1 MTDGRRGRGKRGSE
15 REAMDV
21 RTPGPVLEL
30 AVTALAAGGDGIGR
44 DANGRVTFIPRT
56 APGDIVR
63 AQVGQATSSFARA
76 TLVEVVTPSP
86 DRVQPPC
93 GHFARGCGG
102 CQWQHVT
109 RDVQLA
115 AKQANVAGA
124 LRKLAGLV
132 VHPIAAP
139 APPLHWRRRARFHV
153 VAGSVGLYELDSH
166 HLIGIDHCP
175 QLAEPL
181 DAALAEVAAA
191 SPPDGELALVLGHRG
206 DISVAVDRP
215 WRGAAALVGKAGIRG
230 VIAGGDTHGSPVIE
244 IEPRLWG
251 GPRTFAQ
258 ASAAGNAALI
268 AKAREVVGPGPGR
281 LLELYAGSG
290 NFTRALVEDGW
301 NILATDAVAPERP
314 WNVVGAEHRAGRVQD
329 VLTPLAGPFEVVVL
343 DPPRAGAAE
352 AIDHI
357 VRFAPRKIAYISCDP
372 ATLARDAIRLATLG
386 YRATDA
392 WPFDLMPQTAHV
404 EVVMALVRDSQTTS

>member
-15 REAMDV
+15 RDGMAV
-21 RTPGPVLEL
+21 RTPGPVIEVT
-30 AVTALAAGGDGIGR
+30 VTALASGGDGIAR

-56 APGDIVR
+56 VPGDVVR

-76 TLVEVVTPSP
+76 TLLEIVTPSP
-86 DRVQPPC
+86 DRVAPPC

-109 RDVQLA
+109 RDMQLA
-115 AKQANVAGA
+115 AKQASVAGA
-124 LRKLAGLV
+124 LRKLDGLV

-139 APPLHWRRRARFHV
+139 APALHWRRRARFHV
-153 VAGSVGLYELDSH
+153 VAGAVGLYELDSH
-166 HLIGIDHCP
+166 HVIGIEHCP
-175 QLAEPL
+175 QLEEAL
-181 DAALAEVAAA
+181 DAALAKVAAA

-206 DISVAVDRP
+206 DVSVAVDRP
-215 WRGAAALVGKAGIRG
+215 WRGAAALVGVAGIRG
-230 VIAGGDTHGSPVIE
+230 VIAGNDTHGTPVIE

-268 AKAREVVGPGPGR
+268 AKTREVVGAGSGR

-290 NFTRALVEDGW
+290 NFTRGLVEDGW
-301 NILATDAVAPERP
+301 DILATDGAPPERS
-314 WNVVGAEHRAGRVQD
+314 WNVTGAEHRIGAVQD
-329 VLTPLAGPFEVVVL
+329 VLAPLSGPFEVVVL

-357 VRFAPRKIAYISCDP
+357 VRFTPRKIAYISCDP
-372 ATLARDAIRLATLG
+372 ATLARDAMRLATLG

-404 EVVMALVRDSQTTS
+404 EIIMALVRDSQTTS